1 MRLETFVDIMGI
13 NVVQVIERIQ
23 QPELALNR
31 PPDPDK
37 FFNAEWPNVNRSG
50 PSNDPCCPTKDEPIK
65 DRSSGELVVN
75 GSRYMTV
82 NSNKLSSEACVNSK
96 PNAEEGLN
104 ASRNG
109 TTNEPCCPTQ
119 ERPVSSQSSS
129 GQRPSNLTVN
139 SNEPVNEAC
148 GTLNLNTSHIQGI
161 HQSRMRD
168 DGPCKESCCLVKNE
182 LLSNRYSDGSLIKQ
196 SSRLTVS
203 SKEHENEACGTSSLD
218 TKEQSRIKSD
228 GPSKETCG
236 TSRSAEFVTNES
248 IDLASTPQRMTIKE
262 AAFDANLRLDLPV
275 NLRNGSHITTSPV
288 WRRPNRLRLAPTKD
302 FVKDSIRSY
311 ADAIRIVRRD
321 NSSIIRTDKDAR
333 EDRDSNCEQLLNE
346 LLPIHV
352 EFYNKFMIE
361 NFNRSKW
368 EVGI

>member
-23 QPELALNR
+23 QSELALNR

-50 PSNDPCCPTKDEPIK
+50 PNNDPCCPTKDEPIK
-65 DRSSGELVVN
+65 NRSKCELVVN
-75 GSRYMTV
+75 GSRYLAV
-82 NSNKLSSEACVNSK
+82 NSNELSNEACGNSN
-96 PNAEEGLN
+96 PNTEEGLN

-119 ERPVSSQSSS
+119 GRPESSQLSSV
-129 GQRPSNLTVN
+129 QRPSNLTVN
-139 SNEPVNEAC
+139 SNEPVIEAC
-148 GTLNLNTSHIQGI
+148 RTLNLKTSHIQGI
-161 HQSRMRD
+161 HQSRMREEE
-168 DGPCKESCCLVKNE
+168 PCKETCCLAKNG
-182 LLSNRYSDGSLIKQ
+182 LLSNKYSDGSLINK
-196 SSRLTVS
+196 SSCLTVN
-203 SKEHENEACGTSSLD
+203 SKEDENEACGTSSLD

-236 TSRSAEFVTNES
+236 TPQSAEFIANES
-248 IDLASTPQRMTIKE
+248 TDLASTPQRMTIKE
-262 AAFDANLRLDLPV
+262 AAFDADLRLDFPA
-275 NLRNGSHITTSPV
+275 NLRNGSHTTTSPV

-311 ADAIRIVRRD
+311 ADAIRVVRRD
-321 NSSIIRTDKDAR
+321 NRSIIRTDKEAR
-333 EDRDSNCEQLLNE
+333 EDRYSNCEQLVNE

-352 EFYNKFMIE
+352 EFYNKFLIE
-361 NFNRSKW
+361 NFNRSRW
-368 EVGI
+368 E